1 MTDRR
6 PMWAPDVLD
15 GVTAIVTGASR
26 GIGRAITAAYVDA
39 GARVVLVSRSQS
51 SLDEACAAIDRQG
64 SVCSRSAL
72 TLARTARAA
81 MS

>member
-64 SVCSRSAL
+64 SVCSRQ
-72 TLARTARAA
+72 R
-81 MS
+81 